1 VKHHRSSIFAG
12 SYQNY
17 GCNSRQVTLFKFK
30 NEWNKAVVQSTYK
43 QLVGKNIDSVFLKDC
58 GESSPSDE
66 VKLCVGSIENML
78 EFATA
83 VLSHN
88 VCKHYNLT
96 MLGVSNPTHI
106 QFIVFDILLA
116 ISTKKFQNVELKRQ
130 VVNMGKELLY
140 FNSFLLFILKNIV
153 VIILLL

>member
-1 VKHHRSSIFAG
+1 MLDIHDGNPKRLFLPKGIVDKLPFSSLKMNEIKL
-12 SYQNY
+12 
-17 GCNSRQVTLFKFK
+17 LFKAPTNSSLEK
-30 NEWNKAVVQSTYK
+30 ISIVC
-43 QLVGKNIDSVFLKDC
+43 LKDC

-116 ISTKKFQNVELKRQ
+116 ISTKKIQNVELKRQ